1 MCVCVL
7 CVCDCVDVRPR
18 VFNVCIIKTIEQAS
32 EKAMKLKDKGDLK
45 GAEKQWNIVVDKYES
60 GDDGVV
66 VSEQAVYRSFT
77 YIDMYDLYISYDLI
91 ITCVTYMHMIAPY
104 IYL

>member
-1 MCVCVL
+1 M
-7 CVCDCVDVRPR
+7 DVRPR

-45 GAEKQWNIVVDKYES
+45 GAEKQWNIVVEKYES

-77 YIDMYDLYISYDLI
+77 CIDMYDLYMSYDLI